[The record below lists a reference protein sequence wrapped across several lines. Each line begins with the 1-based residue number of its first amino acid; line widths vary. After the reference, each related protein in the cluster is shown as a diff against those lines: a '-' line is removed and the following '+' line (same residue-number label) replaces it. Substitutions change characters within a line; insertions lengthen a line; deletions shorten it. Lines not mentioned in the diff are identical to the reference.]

1 MSNSRSYFIRS
12 EAQLAA
18 LAAAVRQEVVDVL
31 SEMGTVSVAE
41 LAAALGRPAD
51 SLYFH
56 LRVLTR
62 AGLVRRTGTRFR
74 AGGKEALYRTVAPE
88 LRLQYE
94 PGKQSNRKAVSAIVA
109 SMLRLGI
116 RDFTRAIQSGDVV
129 VSGPHRELWALRKA
143 GRLTP
148 AQVANVNESVQD
160 LANAVSARRGKG
172 RLYAITVLLT
182 PLDRHRKTVTKS
194 KRGKKR

>member
-1 MSNSRSYFIRS
+1 MPNSRSHFIRS
-12 EAQLAA
+12 EAQLAT
-18 LAAAVRQEVVDVL
+18 LTAAIRQEVVDVL
-31 SEMGTVSVAE
+31 AEMGTVSVAE
-41 LAAALGRPAD
+41 LAGALGRPAD

-62 AGLVRRTGTRFR
+62 AGLVQRAGSRSR

-94 PGKQSNRKAVSAIVA
+94 PGKESNRKAVSAIVA
-109 SMLRLGI
+109 SMLRLGS
-116 RDFTRAIQSGDVV
+116 RDFTRALQSGEVV

-148 AQVANVNESVQD
+148 AQVTKVNESIQN
-160 LANAVSARRGKG
+160 LADTVSARRGKG
-172 RLYAITVLLT
+172 RLYAITILLT
-182 PLDRHRKTVTKS
+182 PLDRQRKTGTKS
-194 KRGKKR
+194 KGDKKR

>member
-1 MSNSRSYFIRS
+1 VRIRPLKIVKNIQYYDNRWLMPYSRSHFIRS
-12 EAQLAA
+12 KAQLGA
-18 LAAAVRQEVVDVL
+18 LTAAVRQEVVDVL
-31 SEMGTVSVAE
+31 AEMGTVSVAE

-62 AGLVRRTGTRFR
+62 VGLVQRAGSRFR
-74 AGGKEALYRTVAPE
+74 AGGKEDLYRTVAPE

-116 RDFTRAIQSGDVV
+116 RDFTRALQSAEVV

-148 AQVANVNESVQD
+148 AHVANVNQSIQK
-160 LANAVSARRGKG
+160 LANTVSARRGNG
-172 RLYAITVLLT
+172 RL
-182 PLDRHRKTVTKS
+182 
-194 KRGKKR
+194 

>member
-1 MSNSRSYFIRS
+1 V
-12 EAQLAA
+12 LA
-18 LAAAVRQEVVDVL
+18 
-31 SEMGTVSVAE
+31 EMGAVSVAE

-62 AGLVRRTGTRFR
+62 AGLVQRAGSRSR

-94 PGKQSNRKAVSAIVA
+94 PGKQSNRKAVTAIVA
-109 SMLRLGI
+109 SMLRLGS
-116 RDFTRAIQSGDVV
+116 RDFTRAIESGDVV
-129 VSGPHRELWALRKA
+129 VSGPYRELWALRKA

-148 AQVANVNESVQD
+148 AQVTNVNESIQN
-160 LANAVSARRGKG
+160 LANTVSARRGKG
-172 RLYAITVLLT
+172 RLYAITILLT
-182 PLDRHRKTVTKS
+182 PLDRQRKTVTKS
-194 KRGKKR
+194 KGDKKR